1 MSQIDPKRS
10 FRQTGL
16 AQAVQVGIEAARTL
30 RRQSLRQV
38 GEREVRLCREGR
50 LDLGAR
56 LFHPAQVRQ
65 GRG

>member
-38 GEREVRLCREGR
+38 GEREAINV
-50 LDLGAR
+50 
-56 LFHPAQVRQ
+56 VITSIS
-65 GRG
+65 